1 MRQAE
6 LLGCPDLFKINADNN
21 RIRELDVVRS
31 LDRARLLSSSPHLTS
46 SSSPLTSFRLL
57 PSHLLSS
64 RLVPSPLLSSSSP
77 LFSHPL
83 SSPIPS
89 AAIPTKPRLAQPV
102 ARAQEYLAQMTSL
115 RKLYLANNELPDAPG
130 IGAALIRSELVPPPP
145 LSPPLLSS
153 HLISSSSSSSSLSFS
168 SLHLLS
174 PHFTSSSS
182 PPPLLSS
189 PHLTS
194 SHLFSLHVR
203 PGPRRLLPDL
213 QTVDLSYN
221 YGEDAP
227 PPPAL
232 GADGRPKTPP
242 LLAEPEPML
251 DLGGAADVHYL
262 ETNDNESD

>member
-77 LFSHPL
+77 LFSHLL

-153 HLISSSSSSSSLSFS
+153 HLTSFPPPPPPPP
-168 SLHLLS
+168 LFLS
-174 PHFTSSSS
+174 PHFTSSHLTS
-182 PPPLLSS
+182 PPPLLLLLSS
-189 PHLTS
+189 PLLTSPPLTS
-194 SHLFSLHVR
+194 SRCMCGLDRAGCSQTYRPSTSRTTTARTPHLRLRSA
-203 PGPRRLLPDL
+203 PTAGRRRRRSWLSPSRCWIWVAL
-213 QTVDLSYN
+213 Q
-221 YGEDAP
+221 
-227 PPPAL
+227 
-232 GADGRPKTPP
+232 
-242 LLAEPEPML
+242 MFII
-251 DLGGAADVHYL
+251 
-262 ETNDNESD
+262 